1 MVNNN
6 ADELAGYQVLNST
19 LLYTPGH
26 RCRKK
31 KTTNTSDPIIFF
43 SFKSV
48 LWAFI
53 IQLLILL
60 IHTIDIL
67 HYHNYVT
74 YFLLDM
80 HGLNE
85 RRLENIKRSQRNDVI
100 CYIFSSTIKLEY
112 MYNIYQFMA

>member
-1 MVNNN
+1 MRMNWRVIK
-6 ADELAGYQVLNST
+6 YST
-19 LLYTPGH
+19 VHYFTLRDTDAE
-26 RCRKK
+26 KK